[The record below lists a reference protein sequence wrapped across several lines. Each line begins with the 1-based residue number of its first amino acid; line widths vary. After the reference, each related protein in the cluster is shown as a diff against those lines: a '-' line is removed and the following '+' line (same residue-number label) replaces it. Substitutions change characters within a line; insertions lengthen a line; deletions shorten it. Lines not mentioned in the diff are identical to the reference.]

1 MISLETLPL
10 MISPSRTV
18 SHMMVS
24 CSSFGRSVSFVVAV
38 QSTILFNIEGE
49 LPKQNTTTPSL
60 TTQAPSVQPHTC
72 PDGMFACQAH
82 GECVAHECDFR
93 QDCSDGL
100 DELNCGETLLF
111 IISLRKTFYVPPT
124 HLHLFLFSL
133 VQLRSSVIL
142 KVVKCAA
149 GSMFNPLLPPPMHF
163 FGHLTRE
170 RAFMM
175 ERSSIVL
182 SLTTHCEYQAARNTQ
197 SVQFSQL
204 ICHLLSNYQYYCK

>member
-1 MISLETLPL
+1 
-10 MISPSRTV
+10 
-18 SHMMVS
+18 MMVS
-24 CSSFGRSVSFVVAV
+24 RYFALHSVAAFLVLLLFSQRSC
-38 QSTILFNIEGE
+38 LNIEGE

-82 GECVAHECDFR
+82 GECVAHDKVCDFR

-111 IISLRKTFYVPPT
+111 IISLRKTFHVPPT
-124 HLHLFLFSL
+124 HLLLFPFSH

-142 KVVKCAA
+142 KAVKCAA
-149 GSMFNPLLPPPMHF
+149 GSTFNPLLPPPMHF